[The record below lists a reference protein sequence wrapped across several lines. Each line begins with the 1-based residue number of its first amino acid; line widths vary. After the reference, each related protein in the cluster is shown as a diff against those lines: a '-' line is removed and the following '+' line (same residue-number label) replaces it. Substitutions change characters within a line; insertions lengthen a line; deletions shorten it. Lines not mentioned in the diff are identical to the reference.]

1 MTNPTPPPRLKL
13 ERSEERRED
22 GRYLIYYAF
31 SPSREEPEESECQ
44 SPSPEPGEEAGGGV

>member
-31 SPSREEPEESECQ
+31 SPSREEPEETECQ